1 MERTEQT
8 TLQLNAIRLCR
19 TWLDFLDHAGK
30 YAARYYLARDLE
42 LPPGLQS
49 PNTRIILARNYQ
61 TEKKLL
67 EAIQRDLDT
76 FPAELQDINA
86 AQTACDLLPFSER
99 ADYLAQIVMGFAM
112 LDHHGK
118 ERRGYYRRKVNQA
131 LKASGKGSRRRAFI
145 PQSAGEKFSGEPT
158 PGRNPPCQE
167 NCHCKCRR
175 RGRLCQYLR
184 HCCSRRLMI
193 VFVH

>member
-19 TWLDFLDHAGK
+19 TWLDFLDHAGR

-112 LDHHGK
+112 LDRHGK

-131 LKASGKGSRRRAFI
+131 LKASGKREVDVEPLSLNQLEKSFQESQRRAEI
-145 PQSAGEKFSGEPT
+145 RHAKKIALANAAAEAAYANTYGTAVAAG
-158 PGRNPPCQE
+158 
-167 NCHCKCRR
+167 
-175 RGRLCQYLR
+175 
-184 HCCSRRLMI
+184 
-193 VFVH
+193 